1 MGKVCFLFLDKCQA
15 IEKEKNVLLK
25 VCKEENN
32 MESFKGTKQTLFNEG
47 SWRKSRDES
56 NLVWETNQCQ
66 SY

>member
-1 MGKVCFLFLDKCQA
+1 MKYFSMFEHAKLIWIEGWMGKVCFLFLDKCQA

-47 SWRKSRDES
+47 S
-56 NLVWETNQCQ
+56 
-66 SY
+66 